1 MAVTI
6 TSEAL
11 RAEISPIGAELT
23 ALELIGTGDLLW
35 NGDPAFWTGRSPLLF
50 PTVGRVHGDRIQV
63 AGRHYALPQH
73 GFARIRTFMLIDAAP
88 NFCRWSL
95 HSDEATLSR
104 YPFPFRLEISYR
116 LDGTSL
122 AITADA
128 FNEGR
133 EILPVS
139 FGFHPAFRWPM
150 PGAESRA
157 RHTITFSHDEP
168 AGIRR
173 PVEGLLSSTRYES
186 PLDGRYLVLRDDL
199 FEAGALIW
207 DRLESRSVVYAA
219 PGAPRITVEFDG
231 LPQLGIWT
239 KPGAG
244 FICIEPWHGHADPE
258 DFSGE
263 FRDKPGLALIAP
275 REHQPFA
282 MILRVD

>member
-1 MAVTI
+1 
-6 TSEAL
+6 
-11 RAEISPIGAELT
+11 
-23 ALELIGTGDLLW
+23 
-35 NGDPAFWTGRSPLLF
+35 
-50 PTVGRVHGDRIQV
+50 
-63 AGRHYALPQH
+63 
-73 GFARIRTFMLIDAAP
+73 
-88 NFCRWSL
+88 
-95 HSDEATLSR
+95 
-104 YPFPFRLEISYR
+104 
-116 LDGTSL
+116 
-122 AITADA
+122 
-128 FNEGR
+128 
-133 EILPVS
+133 
-139 FGFHPAFRWPM
+139 
-150 PGAESRA
+150 
-157 RHTITFSHDEP
+157 
-168 AGIRR
+168 
-173 PVEGLLSSTRYES
+173 
-186 PLDGRYLVLRDDL
+186 LRDDL